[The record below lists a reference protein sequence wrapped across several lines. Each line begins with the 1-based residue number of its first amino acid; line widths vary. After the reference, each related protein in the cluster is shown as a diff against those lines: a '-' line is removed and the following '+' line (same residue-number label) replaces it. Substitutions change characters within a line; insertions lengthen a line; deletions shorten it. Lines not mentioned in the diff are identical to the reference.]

1 MLNKLVELK
10 EQLENIPD
18 FVVKGKVYAVQGIS
32 IKVKGLQGFAEIG
45 TKCMIDSKK
54 SSVKAEVVGFDS
66 DVAILSPF
74 DNLDGINPG
83 AEVTI
88 INDSSNFYPT
98 QDWLGRVIDCHG
110 NPLDY
115 KGSLPRG
122 DRAYNLKNSPPLSN
136 SRQRVGGK
144 IDMGVKAV
152 NLFVPCCKGQRL
164 GIFAGSGV
172 GKSVLISMFTK
183 YANADVKVIGLIGE
197 RGKEV
202 QEFIQDY
209 LGDEGLK
216 NAILVVSTSD
226 ESALARRQAAY
237 LVTLIAEYFRDLGKD
252 VLMMFDSV
260 TRFAMAQR
268 EIGLAAG
275 EPPTTKGYTPSVFS
289 ELPKLLERS
298 GPGPEGSGNITAL
311 YSVLVEGDD
320 TNEPISD
327 AVRSILDG
335 HIHLDRKIADR
346 GRFPAVNV
354 LKSIS
359 RMVPA
364 CNTDDENNII
374 KAAKE
379 LMANYEDMEDM
390 IKIGAYTR
398 GADQKTDLSINFR
411 DELEKLLVQAPGEQV
426 GMQKAYIELSQI
438 LANLDTASAKE

>member
-1 MLNKLVELK
+1 MLNKLAELK

-18 FVVKGKVYAVQGIS
+18 YVVKGKVYAIQGVS
-32 IKVKGLQGFAEIG
+32 IKAKGLAGFAEIG
-45 TKCMIDSKK
+45 TKCKIESSKK
-54 SSVKAEVVGFDS
+54 TVLAEVVGFDNEI
-66 DVAILSPF
+66 AILSPF
-74 DNLDGINPG
+74 DSLDGINPG
-83 AEVTI
+83 CEIRIVQ
-88 INDSSNFYPT
+88 DSMSFYPADT
-98 QDWLGRVIDCHG
+98 WLGRIVNCHG
-110 NPLDY
+110 EAIDS
-115 KGSLPRG
+115 KGPMAKG
-122 DRAYNLKNSPPLSN
+122 EVAYNLRNSPPQS
-136 SRQRVGGK
+136 SARQRVGNK

-164 GIFAGSGV
+164 GVFAGSGV

-183 YANADVKVIGLIGE
+183 YADADVKVIGLIGE

-209 LGDEGLK
+209 LGDEGMK

-237 LVTLIAEYFRDLGKD
+237 LVTLISEYFRDQGKN

-268 EIGLAAG
+268 EIGLSAG

-298 GPGPEGSGNITAL
+298 GPGVEGSGNITAL
-311 YSVLVEGDD
+311 YTVLVEGDD

-346 GRFPAVNV
+346 GRFPAVNIM
-354 LKSIS
+354 KSIS
-359 RMVPA
+359 RMVPG
-364 CNTDDENNII
+364 CNTEEENFII
-374 KAAKE
+374 SKTKE
-379 LMANYEDMEDM
+379 YMAIYEDMEDM
-390 IKIGAYTR
+390 IKIGAYSKGVDEKIDR
-398 GADQKTDLSINFR
+398 SIVLK
-411 DELEKLLVQAPGEQV
+411 DE
-426 GMQKAYIELSQI
+426 IERLLSQTPNQNINIENSFALLKEI
-438 LANLDTASAKE
+438 LLKVNVIG

>member
-1 MLNKLVELK
+1 MLNKLSELK
-10 EQLENIPD
+10 EQIENIPE
-18 FVVKGKVYAVQGIS
+18 FVVKGKVYAIQGIS
-32 IKVKGLQGFAEIG
+32 IKVKGLMGFAEIG
-45 TKCMIDSKK
+45 TKCLIESKK
-54 SSVKAEVVGFDS
+54 RTVLAEVVGFNS

-83 AEVTI
+83 CDVKI
-88 INDSSNFYPT
+88 LNDSTNFYPS
-98 QDWLGRVIDCHG
+98 DNWLGRVLDCHAS
-110 NPLDY
+110 PIDS
-115 KGSLPRG
+115 KGSLPKG
-122 DRAYNLKNSPPLSN
+122 PKAYSLKNSPPQSN
-136 SRQRVGGK
+136 LRQRVGAK
-144 IDMGVKAV
+144 MDMGVKAI
-152 NLFVPCCKGQRL
+152 NLFVPCCRGQRL

-183 YANADVKVIGLIGE
+183 FADADVKVIGLIGE

-209 LGDEGLK
+209 LGESGLK

-237 LVTLIAEYFRDLGKD
+237 LVTSIAEYFRDQGKN

-289 ELPKLLERS
+289 ELPRLLERS
-298 GPGPEGSGNITAL
+298 GPGVEGSGNITAL

-354 LKSIS
+354 MKSIS
-359 RMVPA
+359 RMVPF
-364 CNTDDENNII
+364 CNSADENQVV

-379 LMANYEDMEDM
+379 LLAVYEDMEDM

-398 GADQKTDLSINFR
+398 GVDATIDRSIKFR
-411 DELEKLLVQAPGEQV
+411 EELEKILVQTPDESCN
-426 GMQKAYIELSQI
+426 MELSYAQ
-438 LANLDTASAKE
+438 LKSALEGTISIESVD